1 MQEMAREQKSLL
13 FFPASAPDSS
23 PDIASPLQQQLLSP
37 CMAVEG
43 PGHTKSS
50 TPLEFSCWDITPCSL
65 AALKQLPAKL
75 YPACPQLQGSEQ
87 HLLSQPQTSAPSMG
101 QGKVGSSKITRN
113 QQEREVFRVDV
124 MLSPSQ
130 GLGITQELQGCGFG
144 EVHGIIP
151 SGSCCWRSLQ
161 SRNLLP
167 LVGFGAGHSR
177 KGWHS
182 LAGWKRGWEMSPW
195 SSGSFCSSTEQGQT
209 PGTGSPGLPDSF
221 WQPQINPAPSW
232 APVLALQSSQLLLTR
247 HFIAFIVSGPDSSR
261 IYLCSSCLTN
271 STHGQCRARSQG

>member
-87 HLLSQPQTSAPSMG
+87 HLLSQPQTSALSMG

-113 QQEREVFRVDV
+113 QQEREVFRVDLMPCSAHHKDLGSPRSSRAV
-124 MLSPSQ
+124 VLGKFMGLFPAGAAAGGVCRTGICSLSWAL
-130 GLGITQELQGCGFG
+130 GLGTAERAGIPWQAGKWDGKCPLGALGASAPAQNKDKHQGQAALGSLTAFGSPKLTLLLHGLQF
-144 EVHGIIP
+144 
-151 SGSCCWRSLQ
+151 WL
-161 SRNLLP
+161 SRALSSSSHDTLLP
-167 LVGFGAGHSR
+167 LLSLGLIPAGFISV
-177 KGWHS
+177 
-182 LAGWKRGWEMSPW
+182 
-195 SSGSFCSSTEQGQT
+195 
-209 PGTGSPGLPDSF
+209 
-221 WQPQINPAPSW
+221 PA
-232 APVLALQSSQLLLTR
+232 V
-247 HFIAFIVSGPDSSR
+247 
-261 IYLCSSCLTN
+261 
-271 STHGQCRARSQG
+271 